1 MNFNLVE
8 QKKKKVVYFQSKI
21 NLELTRFALV
31 IKLRIVFFASLSDGN
46 LTT

>member
-21 NLELTRFALV
+21 NLELTPFC
-31 IKLRIVFFASLSDGN
+31 SCY
-46 LTT
+46 